1 MDSLRKLKS
10 WFKNLSP
17 MKKLLIGYII
27 IILTSLFQSVNLRMA
42 GFTTVSVDSITGSG
56 RMIMLI
62 LMMIGGSPGS
72 TAGGM
77 KTTTTAVLI
86 TSVYATFK
94 RKKSLEAFG
103 RRFEDGAIRTAS
115 CILITYLLLSILS
128 AIVISS
134 IEQLDILD
142 VYLETATAVST
153 SGITVGLT
161 PHLGIVSEL
170 IITLLMLYGRLGSIT
185 MLLAFTPEKMTISSK
200 LPLEKVQ
207 IG

>member
-27 IILTSLFQSVNLRMA
+27 IILTSLFQSVNLRTA

-142 VYLETATAVST
+142 VYLETAAAVST

>member
-27 IILTSLFQSVNLRMA
+27 IILTSLFQSVNLRTA

-77 KTTTTAVLI
+77 KTTTTAVCLCYI
-86 TSVYATFK
+86 
-94 RKKSLEAFG
+94 
-103 RRFEDGAIRTAS
+103 
-115 CILITYLLLSILS
+115 
-128 AIVISS
+128 
-134 IEQLDILD
+134 
-142 VYLETATAVST
+142 
-153 SGITVGLT
+153 
-161 PHLGIVSEL
+161 
-170 IITLLMLYGRLGSIT
+170 
-185 MLLAFTPEKMTISSK
+185 
-200 LPLEKVQ
+200 
-207 IG
+207 